1 MDLWSTA
8 KPFLETWM
16 LDQMGPRR
24 LLREFKAEAPHYAKL
39 LPELPRLLHSYL
51 NRQPAQQ
58 QRESRE
64 WRELLKEQKRTNRLL
79 QSLLYSGMGFV
90 LGLLVMQWLV
100 RVRIF

>member
-1 MDLWSTA
+1 
-8 KPFLETWM
+8 M

-39 LPELPRLLHSYL
+39 LPALPRLLHSYL
-51 NRQPAQQ
+51 NRQSAQQQ

-79 QSLLYSGMGFV
+79 QSLLYGGVGFS
-90 LGLLVMQWLV
+90 LGLLVMQWVV